1 MIRRFGDTSTRTSGL
16 PSRSQSGRSARS
28 THGRLLGAREYSNP
42 TGKFDAAGRLLAGR
56 TITLDLTDYVFAPG
70 AVFGNITVTSPLG
83 NGYLVVYPSDPRPPT
98 SSINFVQ
105 SQTIANFSLTGMS
118 PFITISIFA
127 SATTHVI
134 FDVTAFAVGH
144 SDFVNPSILP
154 AAMPA
159 AAPAALSAEPPEWF
173 KSKQSRRAAAR

>member
-28 THGRLLGAREYSNP
+28 THGRLLGAREYSTP